1 MCDAQKERNTFKK
14 HIVVKYNLCSMIS
27 GRRCAKNQ
35 CLWMPRAVGE
45 VFDRPFTRQ
54 GQSCC
59 SSFVPRPCSAAAID
73 GIRFQW
79 CIWSIF
85 TSFPK
90 SLKESSADNG
100 VFLDQRKEKKDRKE
114 RTCTL
119 FSEVIWIAN
128 TIHMNPTDSYFFV
141 ASWKHF
147 LYISYSSSHRLS
159 GNTGKFDYKTRA
171 ALQEDWSIET
181 LNEYWWG
188 TGYSPVR

>member
-1 MCDAQKERNTFKK
+1 MCYE
-14 HIVVKYNLCSMIS
+14 S
-27 GRRCAKNQ
+27 
-35 CLWMPRAVGE
+35 
-45 VFDRPFTRQ
+45 VFVNALPLQ

-59 SSFVPRPCSAAAID
+59 SPFVPRPCSAAAID
-73 GIRFQW
+73 GIPIGFQW
-79 CIWSIF
+79 WNGSLF

-90 SLKESSADNG
+90 SLKESSADNS
-100 VFLDQRKEKKDRKE
+100 VFLDQRKLKKDRKE

-147 LYISYSSSHRLS
+147 FNISYSSSHRLS
-159 GNTGKFDYKTRA
+159 DNTGKFDYTIRA

-188 TGYSPVR
+188 TVYSPVR